1 MAIAIKS
8 PVFLFEAQENAS
20 DLQVVTAFLVV
31 HQIGG

>member
-1 MAIAIKS
+1 M
-8 PVFLFEAQENAS
+8 PCRLFEAQENAS

>member
-1 MAIAIKS
+1 M
-8 PVFLFEAQENAS
+8 PCRLLEAQENAS